1 MRTFMANAENIER
14 KWYIIDAEGKNL
26 GRVAAQVAAI
36 LRGKHRPEFTP
47 NVDLGDHVIVINAE
61 KAILTGNKLK
71 NKIYYRH
78 TGYIGGLKAVSYEKL
93 MAENPEK
100 AMLLAIKGMLPHNSL
115 GRKMIT
121 KVRIY
126 KGAEHENAAQKPEV
140 YNG

>member
-1 MRTFMANAENIER
+1 MPFIKIDVDEEIAKRMQQLEFKKAWKENHAEHKLIGEMISLR
-14 KWYIIDAEGKNL
+14 KQNKITQREL
-26 GRVAAQVAAI
+26 
-36 LRGKHRPEFTP
+36 
-47 NVDLGDHVIVINAE
+47 
-61 KAILTGNKLK
+61 AILTGNKLK

>member
-1 MRTFMANAENIER
+1 M
-14 KWYIIDAEGKNL
+14 
-26 GRVAAQVAAI
+26 VC
-36 LRGKHRPEFTP
+36 
-47 NVDLGDHVIVINAE
+47 
-61 KAILTGNKLK
+61 NKLK

-78 TGYIGGLKAVSYEKL
+78 TGYIGGLKAVPYEKL

-100 AMLLAIKGMLPHNSL
+100 AMMLAIKGMLPHNSL
-115 GRKMIT
+115 GRKMAT